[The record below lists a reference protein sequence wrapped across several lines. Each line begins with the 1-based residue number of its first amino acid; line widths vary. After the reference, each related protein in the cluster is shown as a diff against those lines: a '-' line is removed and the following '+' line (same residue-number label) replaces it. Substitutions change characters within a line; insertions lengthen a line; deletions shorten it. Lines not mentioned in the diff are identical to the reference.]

1 MSDGYKL
8 LWRGI
13 DQAGPMLF
21 VARGGRKAFEPP
33 AAELEARLE
42 QGLATVIG
50 TGEPPL
56 LDRAM
61 EAVRHSLSIH

>member
-1 MSDGYKL
+1 
-8 LWRGI
+8 
-13 DQAGPMLF
+13 MLF
-21 VARGGRKAFEPP
+21 VARGGRKAFESP

-56 LDRAM
+56 VDRAM